1 MADLETTV
9 AVYHDLRTAEAD
21 WSTLEDALEAHEIEI
36 ADAALVENSAGKPVV
51 LHRQSHHGWGKG
63 AIAGAVVGVLFPP
76 SIIGS
81 AIVGAGG
88 GALVAHMMR
97 SLGRGK
103 VRDLGRTFDSG
114 TIAIVI
120 VTPTASTAQVTARL
134 EGATTLESRVGGTSE
149 DTMEA
154 LAMAAMGPMGPMG
167 PGVNYA

>member
-1 MADLETTV
+1 MMADLETTV
-9 AVYHDLRTAEAD
+9 AVYHDLRKAEAD
-21 WSTLEDALEAHEIEI
+21 WSTLEDAAETHEIEI
-36 ADAALVENSAGKPVV
+36 ADAALVENSAGKPVI

-63 AIAGAVVGVLFPP
+63 AVAGAVVGVLFPP

-114 TIAIVI
+114 TIAIII
-120 VTPTASTAQVTARL
+120 VTPTQSTALVTSKL
-134 EGATTLESRVGGTSE
+134 EGATTFESREGGTSE

-154 LAMAAMGPMGPMG
+154 LALAAMGPMG
-167 PGVNYA
+167 PGVNYP

>member
-9 AVYHDLRTAEAD
+9 AVYHDLRKAESD
-21 WSTLEDALEAHEIEI
+21 WSDLEDAAEAHEVEI

-63 AIAGAVVGVLFPP
+63 AVAGAVVGVLFPP
-76 SIIGS
+76 SILGA

-88 GALVAHMMR
+88 GALVSHMMR

-120 VTPTASTAQVTARL
+120 VTPVGSTPTATAKLQ
-134 EGATTLESRVGGTSE
+134 GASEFESCESGTSE
-149 DTMEA
+149 DTLRA
-154 LAMAAMGPMGPMG
+154 LSLGTMGTMGG
-167 PGVNYA
+167 AGVTYA